1 MGLGGGG
8 GRSLQPGHHSR
19 HLSPHSYA
27 ILTPETW
34 PSWRGDERQGVQHL
48 LRSVNMDPDQYQM
61 GRSKVFV
68 KNPESVGGP
77 ALLLVPPPQGDAACG
92 RASLRATPGR
102 VWGADVREKGC
113 GTGAGWPLAGRAH
126 PPCPSQLFLL
136 EEMRERKFDGF
147 ARVIQK
153 AWRRHVA
160 IRKYEQMREEG
171 KAGRGRGHQ
180 HPSTP
185 FRLPFAGDSPA
196 ARAAGERQLGC

>member
-1 MGLGGGG
+1 MTGSC
-8 GRSLQPGHHSR
+8 SLAVTHIP
-19 HLSPHSYA
+19 SPHSYA

-68 KNPESVGGP
+68 KNPESVGDP
-77 ALLLVPPPQGDAACG
+77 ALLLAPYPCIPGGYCTQLSIALGNAGEGLGCRCAAE
-92 RASLRATPGR
+92 ATQLGLGSP
-102 VWGADVREKGC
+102 
-113 GTGAGWPLAGRAH
+113 WPAVLSTSCR
-126 PPCPSQLFLL
+126 SQLFLL

-153 AWRRHVA
+153 AWRRHIA

-171 KAGRGRGHQ
+171 KARQGWGHQ

-185 FRLPFAGDSPA
+185 FRVLFAGNSPA
-196 ARAAGERQLGC
+196 AREAGKRQPGS

>member
-1 MGLGGGG
+1 M
-8 GRSLQPGHHSR
+8 SL
-19 HLSPHSYA
+19 LCPHSYA

-68 KNPESVGGP
+68 KNPESVRGP
-77 ALLLVPPPQGDAACG
+77 D
-92 RASLRATPGR
+92 S
-102 VWGADVREKGC
+102 WGALPV
-113 GTGAGWPLAGRAH
+113 AGHHWGGVFGVSWLRTA
-126 PPCPSQLFLL
+126 CPSQLFLL
-136 EEMRERKFDGF
+136 EEMRERKFDSF

-171 KAGRGRGHQ
+171 KAGQGQGQ
-180 HPSTP
+180 CHPS
-185 FRLPFAGDSPA
+185 SPLRVLFSGTA
-196 ARAAGERQLGC
+196 QL

>member
-1 MGLGGGG
+1 MAGP
-8 GRSLQPGHHSR
+8 RSPATA
-19 HLSPHSYA
+19 HLPSPCSYA

-77 ALLLVPPPQGDAACG
+77 ALPRGPGGDVARGQAW
-92 RASLRATPGR
+92 LWATPGR
-102 VWGADVREKGC
+102 VWGADGWEKRC
-113 GTGAGWPLAGRAH
+113 STGAGSGSAPRV
-126 PPCPSQLFLL
+126 PPSQLFLL

-171 KAGRGRGHQ
+171 KSGRGWGHR
-180 HPSTP
+180 HP
-185 FRLPFAGDSPA
+185 F
-196 ARAAGERQLGC
+196 